1 MVARSVGELFSIT
14 ILHLFQCSVANNGC
28 NPQAGLIQLADGFL
42 YGTTVNGRSSNQG
55 TVFKILPD
63 GTDFS
68 VIKSFECSI
77 AANGCNPQARLNQL
91 AGGFL
96 YGTTFNGGASNAGTL
111 VKMIPDGSNFSVIKS
126 FPCGADAC
134 APRAGLIQGADEFLY
149 GTTNLGGANS
159 QGTVFKILPNGAG
172 FQVMA
177 AFNCAVTANG
187 CNPQAG
193 LIQLADGFL

>member
-1 MVARSVGELFSIT
+1 
-14 ILHLFQCSVANNGC
+14 
-28 NPQAGLIQLADGFL
+28 
-42 YGTTVNGRSSNQG
+42 
-55 TVFKILPD
+55 
-63 GTDFS
+63 
-68 VIKSFECSI
+68 
-77 AANGCNPQARLNQL
+77 
-91 AGGFL
+91 
-96 YGTTFNGGASNAGTL
+96 
-111 VKMIPDGSNFSVIKS
+111 
-126 FPCGADAC
+126 
-134 APRAGLIQGADEFLY
+134 LY